1 MAGTAPSVF
10 SIPAG
15 AGFADAL
22 AAGLMAR
29 AGGDPLAL
37 SRMLILVP
45 TRRGGRAL
53 REAFLRLS
61 DGRPLLLPRTMPL
74 GDLDA
79 DEIELHGEAEAP
91 GSAATDIPPAIP
103 GLRRQLLLS
112 RLILKLGERLED
124 GPRRP
129 DQAIRL
135 AAELA
140 RLLDQVQTE
149 RLSFGDLAGLV
160 PADYAR
166 HWQITLDFLRI
177 VTEAWPQVLE

>member
-1 MAGTAPSVF
+1 MAATPPSVF

-22 AAGLMAR
+22 VAGLMAR

-61 DGRPLLLPRTMPL
+61 DGRPLLLPRMMPL

-79 DEIELHGEAEAP
+79 DEIEMQGEP
-91 GSAATDIPPAIP
+91 TS
-103 GLRRQLLLS
+103 RRQS
-112 RLILKLGERLED
+112 RRFSGNCC
-124 GPRRP
+124 
-129 DQAIRL
+129 
-135 AAELA
+135 
-140 RLLDQVQTE
+140 
-149 RLSFGDLAGLV
+149 S
-160 PADYAR
+160 PA
-166 HWQITLDFLRI
+166 
-177 VTEAWPQVLE
+177 